1 MDFTLIKEQLLET
14 QLRKKTSDE
23 VSALHRKIG
32 KMIYGEEQYHK

>member
-14 QLRKKTSDE
+14 ELRKKTSDE
-23 VSALHRKIG
+23 VSALYRKIG